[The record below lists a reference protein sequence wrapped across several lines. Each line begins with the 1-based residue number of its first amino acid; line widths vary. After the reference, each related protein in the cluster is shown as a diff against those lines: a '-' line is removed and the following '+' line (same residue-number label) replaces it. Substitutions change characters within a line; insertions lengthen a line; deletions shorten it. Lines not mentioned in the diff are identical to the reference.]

1 MAILTISR
9 QIGSITKDVTQTMA
23 ESWGYEHIDRTKII
37 GEMGDHGG
45 RWREFGEEFDEHYPN
60 IWERFDRSYTG
71 YVALS
76 QSTILSYALKDN
88 VIIVGRGGNFLL
100 RDVPHCL
107 NVRIVAPVE
116 QRVRTVMK
124 RDVLSK
130 AAARLFVAKVDK
142 EVAKS
147 VHHIYGHDINDP
159 HAYDLFFDVGVVP
172 IADMA
177 GAIRTALLEKD
188 KLKTEEAVR
197 ALRMK
202 ALAKEVEAGIA
213 TDPEFFVPVFE
224 VSPNAERLVVTGIV
238 HNPEE
243 SDRVKEAVKKITG
256 WVPVKFSLHYR

>member
-23 ESWGYEHIDRTKII
+23 LTWGYEHVDRTKII
-37 GEMGDHGG
+37 GDMSDHGN

-76 QSTILSYALKDN
+76 QSIILNHALKDN

-100 RDVPHCL
+100 RDVPYCL

-116 QRVRTVMK
+116 QRVKTVMK

-130 AAARLFVAKVDK
+130 AAARLFVARVDK

-147 VHHIYGHDINDP
+147 VQHIYGHDINDP
-159 HAYDLFFDVGVVP
+159 HAYDLFFDIGVVP
-172 IADMA
+172 IADIT
-177 GAIRTALLEKD
+177 GAIRTALSEKD
-188 KLKTEEAVR
+188 RLKTEEAIR

-213 TDPEFFVPVFE
+213 TNPEFFIPVFE
-224 VSPNAERLVVTGIV
+224 VAPRPDRLDVTGIV

-243 SDRVKEAVKKITG
+243 CDRVKESVKKITG

>member
-23 ESWGYEHIDRTKII
+23 RSWGYEHVDRTKIV
-37 GEMGDHGG
+37 EDMGIRGDQ
-45 RWREFGEEFDEHYPN
+45 WREFGEEFDEHYPN

-76 QSTILSYALKDN
+76 QSIILNYALKDN

-100 RDVPHCL
+100 RDVPYCL
-107 NVRIVAPVE
+107 NVRIIAPVE
-116 QRVRTVMK
+116 QRVRAVMK

-130 AAARLFVAKVDK
+130 SAARLFVARVDK

-147 VHHIYGHDINDP
+147 VQHIYGHDINDP
-159 HAYDLFFDVGVVP
+159 SAYDLFFDVGVVP
-172 IADMA
+172 IADIM

-188 KLKTEEAVR
+188 RLKTEEAAR
-197 ALRMK
+197 LLRMK

-213 TDPEFFVPVFE
+213 TDPKFFIPVFD
-224 VSPNAERLVVTGIV
+224 VSPRTDRLVVTGIV

-243 SDRVKEAVKKITG
+243 CDRVKETVKKITG

>member
-9 QIGSITKDVTQTMA
+9 QIGSIDKDVTETMA
-23 ESWGYEHIDRTKII
+23 RSWGYDHIDRTRIVDD
-37 GEMGDHGG
+37 MGVQGDQ
-45 RWREFGEEFDEHYPN
+45 WKEFGREFDEHYPN

-76 QSTILSYALKDN
+76 QSIILNYALKDN

-100 RDVPHCL
+100 RDAPYCL
-107 NVRIVAPVE
+107 NVRIVAPLE
-116 QRVRTVMK
+116 QRVRAIMK
-124 RDVLSK
+124 RHGLSK
-130 AAARLFVAKVDK
+130 GAARLFVAKVDK

-147 VHHIYGHDINDP
+147 VQHIYGHDINDP

-172 IADMA
+172 IADMT

-188 KLKTEEAVR
+188 KLKTEEAITT
-197 ALRMK
+197 LRMK

-213 TDPEFFVPVFE
+213 TNPEFFIPVFD
-224 VSPNAERLVVTGIV
+224 VSARSDRLDVTGIV

-243 SDRVKEAVKKITG
+243 CDRVKETVKKITG